1 MTGIKLTNSHRKAWI
16 IPGLLL
22 VCAFFGA
29 GVFPAVADDVSN
41 RIERLENEV
50 QTLSRAV
57 FKGEQPPPGALDAGS
72 GGADQA
78 NLGNRMDQLES
89 QLRDLTGKYED
100 QAHQVDQLKAQLE
113 KMSGDVDMRFNDLK
127 GGGATPP
134 AAASHYMAPPPQPN
148 ATSTLQPQDNAQPY
162 KWSSKGAADQSAAA
176 ESGSTLGTLNGSAA
190 TNDAGAIAYE
200 AAFSQLK
207 SGQYDAAEKGFKD
220 FLAQYPSHSLTGN
233 AKYWLGESYYARAQY
248 DKASR
253 TFAEAYQDNPKGP
266 KAADNLLK
274 LGMSLNGMGKK
285 ADACVAMGQIK
296 KEFSGL
302 DGAVLRRAQEE
313 MTKIGC

>member
-134 AAASHYMAPPPQPN
+134 AAASHYMATPPQPN

-200 AAFSQLK
+200 AAFSQLR

-233 AKYWLGESYYARAQY
+233 AKYWLGESYLRRNQYAGAAEQFLKIYQSYPKAGIASEGLFKLALSLKGLNQKPQACATLAEWGRRYPSGDKGLRAQVEQES
-248 DKASR
+248 K
-253 TFAEAYQDNPKGP
+253 
-266 KAADNLLK
+266 K
-274 LGMSLNGMGKK
+274 L
-285 ADACVAMGQIK
+285 AC
-296 KEFSGL
+296 
-302 DGAVLRRAQEE
+302 
-313 MTKIGC
+313 

>member
-134 AAASHYMAPPPQPN
+134 AAASHYMATPPQPN

>member
-134 AAASHYMAPPPQPN
+134 AAASHYMATPPQPN

-266 KAADNLLK
+266 KAAANLLK

>member
-134 AAASHYMAPPPQPN
+134 AAASHYMATPPQPN

-176 ESGSTLGTLNGSAA
+176 ESGSTLGTLNGAAA